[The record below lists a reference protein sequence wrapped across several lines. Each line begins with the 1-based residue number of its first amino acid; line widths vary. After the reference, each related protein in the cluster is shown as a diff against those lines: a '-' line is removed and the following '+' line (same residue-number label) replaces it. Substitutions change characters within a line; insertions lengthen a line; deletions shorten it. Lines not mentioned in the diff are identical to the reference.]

1 MEMLR
6 MSTATVIGRS
16 IICFLFARFA
26 VVLIRVNG
34 NVGCISTIRIITN
47 LPSR

>member
-1 MEMLR
+1 METLR
-6 MSTATVIGRS
+6 VLTATVIERS
-16 IICFLFARFA
+16 IIYFLFARFA
-26 VVLIRVNG
+26 VVLTRVNG